1 MLRRGSLLREKALEG
16 AESKPGEKKEN
27 KNVKDFT
34 HEKKIANQT
43 IEIFTLFD
51 FSIKVFNI

>member
-1 MLRRGSLLREKALEG
+1 MYYRR
-16 AESKPGEKKEN
+16 PHVEKKEN

-43 IEIFTLFD
+43 IEIFTPFD

>member
-1 MLRRGSLLREKALEG
+1 MYYRR
-16 AESKPGEKKEN
+16 PHVEKKCGEN

-43 IEIFTLFD
+43 IEIFTPFD
-51 FSIKVFNI
+51 FSIQVFNI